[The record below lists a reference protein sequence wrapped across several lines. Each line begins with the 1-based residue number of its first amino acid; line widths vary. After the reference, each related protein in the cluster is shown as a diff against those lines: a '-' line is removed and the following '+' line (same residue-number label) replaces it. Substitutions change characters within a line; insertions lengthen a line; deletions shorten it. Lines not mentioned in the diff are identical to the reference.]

1 MCGRYAATANPGELV
16 EEFEISFIDEE
27 MDQVATARYNIAPT
41 DRVPAVVERLDG
53 DAVTRK
59 LVALRWGLVPSWA
72 KAPTTTMIN
81 ARVETVTE
89 KPSFRKAASA
99 RRCLLPA
106 IGYYE
111 WRAEAPAE
119 GGRAIKQP
127 YFLHPGEG
135 SLAMAGLYEFW
146 KGPDGWL
153 ASTTIITTQATD
165 EFGWVHDRMPMT
177 VRRDDW
183 ADWLDPTLTD
193 ARVAVSL
200 LHPPSLAR
208 PRKVSRAVSTVGNDG
223 PALIE
228 PEPGE

>member
-27 MDQVATARYNIAPT
+27 MAQIATPRYNIAPT
-41 DRVPAVVERLDG
+41 DRVPAVVERLDV

-59 LVALRWGLVPSWA
+59 LVPLRWGLVPSWA

-111 WRAEAPAE
+111 WRSEAPVG

-127 YFLHPGEG
+127 YFLHPEAGT
-135 SLAMAGLYEFW
+135 LAMAGLYEFW

-177 VRRDDW
+177 VGRDRW
-183 ADWLDPTLTD
+183 ADWLDPTFTD
-193 ARVAVSL
+193 ARAAVSL
-200 LHPPSLAR
+200 LQPPSLVR

-228 PEPGE
+228 PAGRE